1 VKFINMK
8 GFNMPLFKVQLA
20 FTHWYQK
27 TIEADT
33 PDQAETLA
41 WGDDLD
47 LRTWGYLGE
56 GDGETKLIEEITE

>member
-1 VKFINMK
+1 MA
-8 GFNMPLFKVQLA
+8 LFKVLLTTTQW
-20 FTHWYQK
+20 HSK

-33 PDQAETLA
+33 PDQAELLA